1 MKLWLSTTKN
11 KCFVKMLSHLLG
23 EYVKTTVLLVC
34 SICIVH
40 HFFYFFPVIDLCFFF
55 YRIFALFIQRFSL
68 FIYNSILASHFV
80 LFFFFFSVFCL
91 YFFFPFIY
99 ITVHPVFLHC
109 ERTIAA
115 IVLWFHESFFLFFFF
130 SFFFSFKYW
139 CKLTFILLYW
149 HNKFHSIFII
159 INVSISYKSK

>member
-1 MKLWLSTTKN
+1 MKLWLTTTKN
-11 KCFVKMLSHLLG
+11 KCFAKMLWHLLG

-40 HFFYFFPVIDLCFFF
+40 HFFYFFPVIDLCSFF
-55 YRIFALFIQRFSL
+55 YRIFTLFIQRFSL

-80 LFFFFFSVFCL
+80 LFFFFFFFFFSVFCL

-115 IVLWFHESFFLFFFF
+115 IVLHFIYFFSVISLSFFFF
-130 SFFFSFKYW
+130 SF
-139 CKLTFILLYW
+139 
-149 HNKFHSIFII
+149 
-159 INVSISYKSK
+159 